1 MFCSEIERGGRMY
14 LTGMLGAEAGGSPPE
29 VVEEIETFFRRCID
43 LSRRIDGHDF
53 VARASHVMAALEGG
67 LILAR
72 SLWRHQRVRPY
83 DRELDGAGACTSGL
97 ARGCSRSDR
106 GPERLWASGN

>member
-72 SLWRHQRVRPY
+72 SPWRHQRVRPC
-83 DRELDGAGACTSGL
+83 DPGEVVGKLQLMSWIR
-97 ARGCSRSDR
+97 
-106 GPERLWASGN
+106 